1 MMSECI
7 NKNTH
12 NMQIKAFVL
21 REMKQ
26 KFWKLKFLLSIMF
39 LVDDK
44 LFCNF
49 LFCLLHLWRHLLA
62 HGNSLWHDGIIWSR
76 QCTQTVFHPR
86 HRHRLMLLCR
96 LSVTWWIEAKANTKS
111 HATKEKNEE
120 VQKKKRKRSWEMSCL
135 ASLAVPTSCWSDGN
149 NKWWNPTLQMTQSS
163 LCPVHTSALANGESG
178 TEINVD
184 VSSWWFDPSKPN
196 SRRFILSIHP

>member
-1 MMSECI
+1 
-7 NKNTH
+7 
-12 NMQIKAFVL
+12 
-21 REMKQ
+21 
-26 KFWKLKFLLSIMF
+26 MF

-49 LFCLLHLWRHLLA
+49 SFLSPSFVKTFTCTWQQFLTRWYNMITTMHP
-62 HGNSLWHDGIIWSR
+62 NSLSSSSPSS
-76 QCTQTVFHPR
+76 TNVVMSTVCY
-86 HRHRLMLLCR
+86 L
-96 LSVTWWIEAKANTKS
+96 ANRGKS
-111 HATKEKNEE
+111 EYQKPCNKRKEWRSAE
-120 VQKKKRKRSWEMSCL
+120 KKRKRSWEMSCL